1 MNTLW
6 AGAEN
11 AIRSLVLSDLPHN
24 VGPTEESMGATRMEL
39 IEARSLATDLMAQHG
54 LTGWRLV
61 FDNAK
66 MRAGVCR
73 PGRRE
78 IGLSRVLT
86 GLHTRAE
93 VRDTILHEIAH
104 ALVGPSHG
112 HDAVWRAK
120 ALAIGSTGGRC
131 VPESAA
137 RADAPWAGVCPA
149 GHEFQR
155 HRRPTRVM
163 SCSRCS
169 ARFGPGTLITW
180 RFHGRAVPMHPR
192 YQAELAGLRARG
204 SDGAA
209 AASTAL
215 TAGGRPSADG
225 WPPSDDLPT
234 LPVGA
239 SVVVSGSGRY
249 AGLVGII
256 EKRGRTRYH
265 VRTRIGLLT
274 VPFATATATAIR

>member
-1 MNTLW
+1 MQ
-6 AGAEN
+6 
-11 AIRSLVLSDLPHN
+11 
-24 VGPTEESMGATRMEL
+24 L
-39 IEARSLATDLMAQHG
+39 IEARSLATDLMALHG

-86 GLHTRAE
+86 ALHTDAE
-93 VRDTILHEIAH
+93 VRDTVLHEIAH
-104 ALVGPSHG
+104 ALVGPAHG
-112 HDAVWRAK
+112 HDAVWRSRAQ
-120 ALAIGSTGGRC
+120 AIGSTGGRC
-131 VPESAA
+131 VPETAA
-137 RADAPWAGVCPA
+137 RAAAPWAGRCPA

-163 SCSRCS
+163 SCSLCS
-169 ARFGPGTLITW
+169 PRFGPGSLISW

-192 YQAELAGLRARG
+192 FVAELSHLLARG
-204 SDGAA
+204 DGEA
-209 AASTAL
+209 AASTASSL
-215 TAGGRPSADG
+215 AAGVLPSVDRM
-225 WPPSDDLPT
+225 LT

-249 AGLVGII
+249 AGLVGVI

-265 VRTRIGLLT
+265 VRTRLGLLT
-274 VPFATATATAIR
+274 VPFATATPTR